1 MAFNG
6 NNLQHIHF
14 LFKKL
19 LFLSGSEAVEVFY
32 HYFTFIAVGDL
43 IITM

>member
-1 MAFNG
+1 MVG
-6 NNLQHIHF
+6 GQIYRWG
-14 LFKKL
+14 KL
-19 LFLSGSEAVEVFY
+19 KYPEKITSGSEAVEVFY

>member
-1 MAFNG
+1 
-6 NNLQHIHF
+6 
-14 LFKKL
+14 
-19 LFLSGSEAVEVFY
+19 LSGSEAVEVFY